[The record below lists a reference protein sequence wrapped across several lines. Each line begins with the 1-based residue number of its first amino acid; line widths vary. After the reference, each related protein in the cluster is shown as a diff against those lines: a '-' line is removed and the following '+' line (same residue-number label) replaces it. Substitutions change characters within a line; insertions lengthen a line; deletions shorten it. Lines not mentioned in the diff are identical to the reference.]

1 MIAALKPHHRVA
13 FTGLAYQYFAICGE
27 GSDDPGGSND
37 CTAAEAVGAP
47 HLSRGHPIPV
57 ARDLGAQL
65 AAAMPGVELWPVI
78 SYGNPG
84 NASVLNR
91 LLLSRAAKKQFIAD
105 AIQIGHRQN
114 LTGFNFDLETSGVD
128 HAALQI
134 FVGEFV
140 SAMHAANPRLGVS
153 FDAGNTPLSKAIAMD
168 RWISMATYTS
178 SLPSFLAGL
187 SQGMQ
192 ASGSQFGVGL
202 CPICS
207 PLSAA
212 AVRARFDAIAS
223 YGERV
228 HEIDLWAA
236 NYGSATDKLGV
247 DWAPYWPLLARW
259 LAGNTTTA
267 ASGY

>member
-1 MIAALKPHHRVA
+1 MQPDSHTSLVSAAC
-13 FTGLAYQYFAICGE
+13 Q
-27 GSDDPGGSND
+27 S
-37 CTAAEAVGAP
+37 
-47 HLSRGHPIPV
+47 SRLILP
-57 ARDLGAQL
+57 D
-65 AAAMPGVELWPVI
+65 
-78 SYGNPG
+78 SYV
-84 NASVLNR
+84 S
-91 LLLSRAAKKQFIAD
+91 
-105 AIQIGHRQN
+105 
-114 LTGFNFDLETSGVD
+114 ETSV
-128 HAALQI
+128 
-134 FVGEFV
+134 
-140 SAMHAANPRLGVS
+140 
-153 FDAGNTPLSKAIAMD
+153 AG
-168 RWISMATYTS
+168 
-178 SLPSFLAGL
+178 
-187 SQGMQ
+187 